1 METYFFDTNGNLW
14 MTCSMDVDGAEAFG
28 PSGAAVHID
37 VAHKADETRGP
48 RRLGSGSSSAGS
60 GTRWSMAA

>member
-28 PSGAAVHID
+28 PSGAAVQI
-37 VAHKADETRGP
+37 APAAAAA
-48 RRLGSGSSSAGS
+48 SAP
-60 GTRWSMAA
+60 AAK